1 MVVREAGILFR
12 GFTIVHSSYHDT
24 SHEEIDKD
32 LRSALLTALISFAES
47 TFERNKIEY
56 FEGKKFVVSFTQDKI
71 ISDKDRGPEDLMAY
85 AILDREEKNMDKV
98 IHKIIQ
104 PPLKKV
110 LREFKERYEGVN
122 LIEISKLKPFKKN
135 LDDSFGLDVLTLDQ
149 KVKSVFF

>member
-24 SHEEIDKD
+24 SHEKIDKD
-32 LRSALLTALISFAES
+32 LRSGLLTALISFAET
-47 TFERNKIEY
+47 TFERNNMEY
-56 FEGKKFVVSFTQDKI
+56 LEGKKFVICFTRDEI
-71 ISDKDRGPEDLMAY
+71 ISNKDRGPEDLMAY
-85 AILDREEKNMDKV
+85 AILDREEKNIDKI

-122 LIEISKLKPFKKN
+122 LIEISKLKPFKKKI
-135 LDDSFGLDVLTLDQ
+135 DDSFGLDVLTLDQ
-149 KVKSVFF
+149 KVRGVFF